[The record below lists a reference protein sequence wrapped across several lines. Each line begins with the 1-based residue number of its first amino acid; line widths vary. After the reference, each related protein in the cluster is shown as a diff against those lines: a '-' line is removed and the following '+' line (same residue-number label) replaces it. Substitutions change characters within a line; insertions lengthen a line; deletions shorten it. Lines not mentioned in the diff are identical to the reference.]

1 VKVYVDTNILVAA
14 SVQEHQHHAQAFE
27 LVRKIKEGALQGYI
41 ITHGLAEFYSV
52 LTRAPFSPRVHPAE
66 AGRFLED
73 NILPHFELVA
83 LSPHD
88 YKAVLS
94 ICAKAGLVGGVVF
107 DALHPSGSAEGGM
120 RPRIQFQR
128 KGFPGPGPQRASRQ
142 NQRSMMPLGYLK
154 CGVEQHASPVS
165 GRSRT
170 VKSRDDPQNS
180 SER

>member
-1 VKVYVDTNILVAA
+1 MKVYVDTNILVAA

-27 LVRKIKEGALQGYI
+27 LVRKIKKGALQGYI

-94 ICAKAGLVGGVVF
+94 TCAKAGLVGGVVF
-107 DALHPSGSAEGGM
+107 DALHLRGAQKAGCDRVYTLNVKDFRALAPNELQDKISA
-120 RPRIQFQR
+120 P
-128 KGFPGPGPQRASRQ
+128 
-142 NQRSMMPLGYLK
+142 
-154 CGVEQHASPVS
+154 
-165 GRSRT
+165 
-170 VKSRDDPQNS
+170 
-180 SER
+180 